1 MSGEPYPMTLF
12 TLNGPDEIAGILTQ
26 PENFMP
32 EELRIARE
40 RVLAL
45 LGISSWAGSVVQGH
59 TDSLE
64 YTARVDDF
72 RAHDEIMA
80 GTDIS
85 HYNPSRKP
93 RQLRIGE
100 Q

>member
-40 RVLAL
+40 RALAL

-59 TDSLE
+59 ADSLE
-64 YTARVDDF
+64 YIAWVDDF
-72 RAHDEIMA
+72 HARAAIME

-85 HYNPSRKP
+85 GYGPTGKP